1 MAYERESEEEPV
13 ITRDREADLLGLRE
27 AIISFVNES
36 LSPIV
41 QEYEAKQRFPLEMA
55 TRMGELGCFAAG
67 FPEEVGGLELGR
79 VGQSVVVQELAKAS
93 GGISTT
99 TLVQFLSLMPIA
111 SHGTPSQR
119 EKYLAPG
126 IRGQKMAS
134 IAVTEPNHGS
144 NVVGIETTAIKDGNG
159 YRLNG
164 TKQFISNGPFADFML
179 VAAKTDPSAGHSGI
193 TMFVVDRDTSG
204 LSMSDHLKK
213 MGWWSAETATVYLE
227 DCWVPDSA
235 IVGEVSR
242 GFYYIM
248 ETFDFEHLLLSAQS
262 VGLAEEALDL
272 AVRYAHQREQ
282 FGQPIAKHQAIRHKL
297 AIMATGVEAGRQ
309 MLYSTATRKDEGE
322 DAIKE
327 SAMAKYF
334 CSEMVNRV
342 AYDAMQVLGGAGYAW
357 HTPDYPVERIYRDA
371 RVLTIGG
378 GTSEIQLNII
388 ARQMDL

>member
-1 MAYERESEEEPV
+1 M
-13 ITRDREADLLGLRE
+13 ITRSVPEGILELKESVVSFIDGSLR
-27 AIISFVNES
+27 
-36 LSPIV
+36 PIV
-41 QEYEAKQRFPLEMA
+41 EEYEAKQRFPLEMA
-55 TRMGELGCFAAG
+55 PRMGELGCFGAG
-67 FPEEVGGLELGR
+67 FPQEVGGLGLGR
-79 VGQSVVVQELAKAS
+79 VGQSVVVQEMAKAS

-99 TLVQFLSLMPIA
+99 TLVQHLSLFPIA
-111 SHGTPSQR
+111 MQGTPRQR
-119 EKYLAPG
+119 DTYLTPG

-144 NVVGIETTAIKDGNG
+144 NVAGIETTAVQDGEG

-164 TKQFISNGPFADFML
+164 TKQFITSSPFADFML
-179 VAAKTDPSAGHSGI
+179 VAAKTETSAGHRGI
-193 TMFVVDRDTSG
+193 TMFVVDRDTPG
-204 LSMSDHLKK
+204 LRISEHLKK

-227 DCWVPDSA
+227 DCWVPTTA
-235 IVGEVSR
+235 VVGEIGR

-248 ETFDFEHLLLSAQS
+248 EDFDFEHLLLAAQS

-272 AVRYAHQREQ
+272 AVRYARKREQ
-282 FGQPIAKHQAIRHKL
+282 FGQPISKHQAVRHKL
-297 AIMATGVEAGRQ
+297 AIMATGVEAGRRI
-309 MLYSTATRKDEGE
+309 LYSTASRKDEGE
-322 DAIKE
+322 EAVKE

-342 AYDAMQVLGGAGYAW
+342 AYDAIQVLGGAGFAW